1 MKRSIKLVID
11 LSSRYSKNPY
21 VDFFVMATINIL
33 LSVAVLGN
41 LGFVRYQSFSD
52 FVLFGFFVA
61 VIDSMFRDAM
71 LQRYPRFVL
80 TTFGTVMIL
89 PAVVSLSLVYLMLSD
104 VLIFPSTE
112 EFLGFIVLY
121 LMLRKVISFT
131 LLFQIHRFK
140 LSQRRKKKEVKDAQ
154 F

>member
-1 MKRSIKLVID
+1 
-11 LSSRYSKNPY
+11 
-21 VDFFVMATINIL
+21 
-33 LSVAVLGN
+33 VLGN

-61 VIDSMFRDAM
+61 VIDSMFRDTM